1 MLIIFDKDSTLVES
15 LGGRPANSIHEHRL
29 LPNVLEKCAA
39 LKAAGHQL
47 GIASNQGGVA
57 FGYLSLD
64 EARAIME
71 HAASLINADFYTF
84 CPAHPKGKV
93 KAFAYESLYRK
104 PNPGMILDLA
114 QRAGVQ
120 NVAEILFVGDLD
132 TDQEAA
138 RRAGVKFEW
147 AKDFFGF

>member
-15 LGGRPANSIHEHRL
+15 LGGRPANTVEEHRL
-29 LPNVLEKCAA
+29 LPNVLEKCTE
-39 LKAAGHQL
+39 LKAAGHVL

-57 FGYLSLD
+57 FGYMTID
-64 EARAIME
+64 EAQAIME
-71 HAASLINADFYTF
+71 HAAVLINADFYTF

-104 PNPGMILDLA
+104 PNPGMILELA

-120 NVAEILFVGDLD
+120 NVAEILFVGDMD
-132 TDQEAA
+132 TDREAA
-138 RRAGVKFEW
+138 VRAGVKFKW